1 MECDNI
7 QTATLTFL
15 QKKNNK
21 NIIPNFEVNYVNKC
35 VPINYMGFIRVF
47 KSLKKY
53 NSNITVITRYCYTE
67 CLSLKITH
75 AADSTL
81 GYTVPLSSLWGG
93 SHSPQCWCQDVQ
105 ICNHRFVPENTGQK
119 TMNFNNNNIY
129 QCWKNLRIILVYIT
143 RVEKYFTFNYV
154 VQVLLNNG
162 VRSVLNAYLYI
173 IESHKV
179 SVKLSP

>member
-67 CLSLKITH
+67 CLPLKITH

-105 ICNHRFVPENTGQK
+105 ICNHRFVPENTGQTLGK
-119 TMNFNNNNIY
+119 KQWIS
-129 QCWKNLRIILVYIT
+129 IIIIFIN
-143 RVEKYFTFNYV
+143 VEKI
-154 VQVLLNNG
+154 L
-162 VRSVLNAYLYI
+162 
-173 IESHKV
+173 ESYWCI
-179 SVKLSP
+179 SLE